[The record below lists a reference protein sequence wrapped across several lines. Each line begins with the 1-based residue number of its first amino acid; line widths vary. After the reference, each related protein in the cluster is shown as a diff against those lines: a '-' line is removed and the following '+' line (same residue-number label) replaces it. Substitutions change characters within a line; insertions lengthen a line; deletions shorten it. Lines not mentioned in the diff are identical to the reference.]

1 MATNHDK
8 KALKLITLG
17 DPIDDFDYLFG
28 SAKPM
33 VVEKDIQDDPR
44 KILEFYRR
52 LFLDFN
58 LNNFQFRNERDGMTG
73 IATIKSLLEVG
84 GSRFHISGPSVR
96 AKYYIDFCASPEKIK
111 KALPPKTPYRMAYYP
126 IFDFDHPVMT
136 ELLSQKK
143 IEGSLYQGYSN
154 KALLLSK
161 TGRLY
166 IVKASWN
173 PIHEYEFTGDWSK
186 NPRYHPEME
195 YVLEGVS
202 VRHVQW
208 DDSEILENIITG
220 EWDDFN
226 EVVRALSDAIT
237 ASLSTILSRAEQLNG
252 QNSHIG
258 NMMSKLS

>member
-28 SAKPM
+28 SVKPM
-33 VVEKDIQDDPR
+33 ILEKGIQDEPR

-73 IATIKSLLEVG
+73 IATMKSLLEVG

-96 AKYYIDFCASPEKIK
+96 AKYYINFCADTEKLK

-126 IFDFDHPVMT
+126 IFDFGHPIMT
-136 ELLSQKK
+136 ALLSQET
-143 IEGSLYQGYSN
+143 EGVPYQGYSN

-173 PIHEYEFTGDWSK
+173 PIQEYKFTGDWSK

-195 YVLEGVS
+195 YVLGDVS

-208 DDSEILENIITG
+208 DDPEILNNIVAG

-226 EVVRALSDAIT
+226 KVVRKLSDAIT

-252 QNSHIG
+252 QNNHIG
-258 NMMSKLS
+258 NIMSKLS